1 MNRILVVD
9 DEKNIRKTVSMILR
23 AEGWETTEAASGEE
37 AVQIAASD
45 SFPVV
50 LLDVRLPGMD
60 GLQALEKLRE
70 QNPDASVIMMSGH
83 ASVSVAVEATRKG
96 AYDFLEKPLTK
107 EKVLVAVRNA
117 SRFRSLDREVGEL
130 RRRESGRRTMIGDSS
145 VMQNIRDTIEQVA
158 PTTARVLILG
168 ESGTGKELVARA
180 IHEASECASGPF
192 VKVNC
197 AAIPE
202 ELIEGELFGAEKG
215 AYTGA
220 VSERDGKFMQ
230 ADGGTLFLDEVGDM
244 SLRAQAKVLR
254 ALQEGEIE
262 RVGGSRTIAV
272 NVRVLAATNKDL
284 EAEVKAGTFR
294 EDLFFRLN
302 VVPLH
307 VAPLRERRKDIPAL
321 ISHLAETYRLENN
334 RAPVTFE
341 EQAIAQM
348 IDHAWPGN
356 IRELANVVERLV
368 ILTRSDRIGV
378 AALANAGLGQVA
390 GVTHS
395 GSASNAAGG
404 LDPMDL
410 VRSEGGLAN
419 ARRAFEGHCIR
430 HALRAAGGNI
440 SEAARGLGIDR
451 TNLHKKIQSY
461 GIDPTGEGG
470 DDA

>member
-1 MNRILVVD
+1 MKRILVVD
-9 DEKNIRKTVSMILR
+9 DEKNIRKTVSMILN
-23 AEGWETTEAASGEE
+23 AEGWDAAEAASGEE
-37 AVQIAASD
+37 AVQVATGD

-60 GLQALEKLRE
+60 GLQTLEKLRE
-70 QNPDASVIMMSGH
+70 QNPDVAVIMMSGH
-83 ASVSVAVEATRKG
+83 ASVAVAVEATRKG

-117 SRFRSLDREVGEL
+117 ARFRVLDREVGEL

-145 VMQNIRDTIEQVA
+145 AMRKIRETIEQVA

-220 VSERDGKFMQ
+220 VSARDGKFMQ

-254 ALQEGEIE
+254 ALQEGEVE
-262 RVGGSRTIAV
+262 RVGGTRTIPV
-272 NVRVLAATNKDL
+272 TVRVLAATNKDL

-307 VAPLRERRKDIPAL
+307 VAPLRERRDDIPAL
-321 ISHLAETYRLENN
+321 IGHLAETYRLENN

-341 EQAIAQM
+341 ESAVTKLVG
-348 IDHAWPGN
+348 HAWPGN

-368 ILTRSDRIGV
+368 ILTRGDRIGLD
-378 AALANAGLGQVA
+378 ALANAGLGGATGEPGA
-390 GVTHS
+390 G
-395 GSASNAAGG
+395 GSARGARPF
-404 LDPMDL
+404 DPMEL
-410 VRSEGGLAN
+410 VRTEGGLAN
-419 ARRAFEGHCIR
+419 ARRAFETDCIR
-430 HALRAAGGNI
+430 HALRDAGGNV
-440 SEAARGLGIDR
+440 SEAARGLQIDR

-461 GIDPTGEGG
+461 GIEPAEEGK
-470 DDA
+470 A